1 MEKKAF
7 EIILSGLPPSLWQAY
22 YQRRGGRGKCLTEKA
37 SAWKSGAI
45 YEARQ
50 AYKHKP
56 LTGRLAVIVKF
67 FVKSR
72 GRWDIDNRYK
82 LLLDAMTEAKVWDDD
97 CKIDLLLG
105 VVKVDGKR
113 KKPET
118 SLTVREI
125 SR

>member
-1 MEKKAF
+1 MEKRAF

-37 SAWKSGAI
+37 SAWKCGAI

-50 AYKHKP
+50 AYKQKP

-118 SLTVREI
+118 SLTVWER
-125 SR
+125 